1 LKGHERGWHISRFDK
16 ESARPRDLH
25 HRGRKFCVDP
35 RAEGKH
41 PLKSLPRPRI
51 ILPVT
56 AFGIQ
61 SEFFSNPQDVV
72 FLRDENISIL

>member
-1 LKGHERGWHISRFDK
+1 MSAAGISVGSIKSPLVPVTSITED
-16 ESARPRDLH
+16 
-25 HRGRKFCVDP
+25 GKFCVDP
-35 RAEGKH
+35 RAEGQTSV
-41 PLKSLPRPRI
+41 LKSLPRPRI